1 MPSKAKKTSHQ
12 GPSYTVETLEPR
24 PWFDLETYMIL
35 SQSKRVE
42 ASTVELVE
50 TLWAK
55 WQNSLRARRISIGAV
70 SYLLVWLE
78 EAVEKEVNTAWDESP
93 SRSFTMNSLAQA
105 ILMAT
110 VRELVPEVAGNS
122 CAPVPKPTS
131 ELKAALDEI
140 GLPWQDSSTLA
151 RQFAMLTYYPFKGGC
166 DICYLKDECPSRA
179 MRSE

>member
-1 MPSKAKKTSHQ
+1 MSSKAKK
-12 GPSYTVETLEPR
+12 PSPKYSYETLEPK
-24 PWFDLETYMIL
+24 PWFDLETYMML

-50 TLWAK
+50 SLWEK
-55 WQNSLRARRISIGAV
+55 WRQHLRAKRITVGSV

-78 EAVEKEVNTAWDESP
+78 EAVEQEVNAMWEDSP
-93 SRSFTMNSLAQA
+93 SQSFTMNSLAQA

-131 ELKAALDEI
+131 GLKAALEEI
-140 GLPWQDSSTLA
+140 GLPWKDSSTLA

-166 DICYLKDECPSRA
+166 TICYLKDECPSNT
-179 MRSE
+179 MRSK